1 MATRMGGKAKVCAWS
16 GILSLS
22 SAVLDVGQVT
32 SARPTAMKTSAKRW
46 AASFLGDAPEI
57 SSPVLSGETMSKAA
71 AREQQYSAGRSAGRG
86 SRPDSGFTLIELL
99 IVMGILALL
108 AALTAPQVLRYLG
121 KARSETA
128 KIQLTAIAGALEL
141 YALDN
146 GAYPSPQIGLSALIE
161 QPSGATRWNGP
172 YLKKAEGLIDPWGR
186 PYQYRVPGRSG
197 AFEVFTLGRDNA
209 PGGTGEDADV
219 TN

>member
-1 MATRMGGKAKVCAWS
+1 
-16 GILSLS
+16 
-22 SAVLDVGQVT
+22 
-32 SARPTAMKTSAKRW
+32 
-46 AASFLGDAPEI
+46 
-57 SSPVLSGETMSKAA
+57 MSKTLTS
-71 AREQQYSAGRSAGRG
+71 EQRCLVDRSAGRA

-99 IVMGILALL
+99 IVLGILALL

-146 GAYPSPQIGLSALIE
+146 GAYPSPQIGLRALIE
-161 QPSGATRWNGP
+161 QPSGATRWGGP